1 MPVLTAEVGDMAVE
15 TGAPYSATP
24 LAKKLGLRAGLVAVV
39 LEPPEDYLAW
49 LQPLPDGFTFAT
61 QISPQTE
68 WVHLFVQQK
77 DALAKAL
84 ASLRQ
89 QLPSDAVL
97 WISWPKKSAKVPT
110 DIIEDSIRELALP
123 LGWVDIKVCAVNT
136 TWSGLKLMV
145 RKALR

>member
-1 MPVLTAEVGDMAVE
+1 M
-15 TGAPYSATP
+15 
-24 LAKKLGLRAGLVAVV
+24 
-39 LEPPEDYLAW
+39 AW

-68 WVHLFVQQK
+68 WVHLFAQQK

-136 TWSGLKLMV
+136 TWSGLKLVV